1 MVKHLLWLILFV
13 LAACTPKTPAEL
25 QDDTARIDDSV
36 YDRAIRPRLATL
48 PTSKAGDAAAM
59 PGIISIDGP
68 CIYAKAATQ
77 KQYLIASTNP
87 EIHWDTIQQALILSN
102 ARVVKPGGKI
112 LLGGSAYTGKRDNIK
127 WLIAPGYTCD
137 TSHVWIT
144 NFIS

>member
-13 LAACTPKTPAEL
+13 LAVCTPKTPAEL
-25 QDDTARIDDSV
+25 QDDTDCIDESV

-48 PTSKAGDAAAM
+48 PTSKAGDASAM

-77 KQYLIASTNP
+77 EQYLIASTNP
-87 EIHWDTIQQALILSN
+87 EIHWDNIQQALILSN
-102 ARVVKPGGKI
+102 GRVVKPGGRI
-112 LLGGSAYTGKRDNIK
+112 LLGGSAYTGKRDSIK
-127 WLIAPGYTCD
+127 WMIAPDHTCD